1 MKKLEFSI
9 NLAASPKQ
17 LLTVAA
23 DYENYP
29 SYLPDQIK
37 SVEIL
42 QHSNNETIIELIMIF
57 KTILK
62 KEIKQKS
69 RHIISN
75 NQFNTKIIS
84 GSAKGTVVN
93 VLYEKIDSGTK
104 VSVDIDLKLSLKAR
118 LFSPLIKKLHKLI
131 LTGIFYKMNTKA
143 LELKMK

>member
-9 NLAASPKQ
+9 NLAASPEQ
-17 LLTVAA
+17 LLTVAT

-37 SVEIL
+37 SVKIL

-69 RHIISN
+69 CHIISN

-118 LFSPLIKKLHKLI
+118 LFSPLIKKLYKLI

-143 LELKMK
+143 LELKIK

>member
-1 MKKLEFSI
+1 VKKLEFSI
-9 NLAASPKQ
+9 NLAASPEQ
-17 LLTVAA
+17 LLTVAT